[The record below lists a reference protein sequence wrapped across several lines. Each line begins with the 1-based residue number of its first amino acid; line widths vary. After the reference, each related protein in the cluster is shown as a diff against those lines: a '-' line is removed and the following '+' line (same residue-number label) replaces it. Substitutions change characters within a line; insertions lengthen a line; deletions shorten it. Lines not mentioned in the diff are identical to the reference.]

1 MGANMANQGERDL
14 IALVQHEQR
23 GFRFILF
30 SGFALLLVLAIMSV
44 ALGFYYWR
52 ASEQLQE
59 TIARQRFD
67 TRSEFDQQNNAVAA
81 QDRRLNRIHDE
92 IRRMAGAGAAS
103 LDDEGA
109 LRAAEAYLLRGHLL
123 SLAEENALEAAVQ
136 RAPES
141 ALKYFLSG
149 TAQLNTWSQRNNAN
163 LPQGASALPA
173 ELVSAR
179 AAFEAARADPAYTT
193 RASAGLARLLY
204 LEASGLQPNYEPG
217 RCQAVFDA
225 VGASPPDSPQLL
237 WQQAQCERKLGR
249 TSEALRDYARM
260 LERTWHTANTTRDEG
275 EVLLAMNAYHGV
287 GTTLIVMN
295 DASDPAVAA
304 ALPLALQA
312 CAPEGDALMDHAL
325 ACMNRAVALRRR
337 MRQTPN
343 EVSGTQENLGF
354 AYLRTGD
361 FRGALDNAEA
371 VEETGLFAW
380 NELVRAIAARHLGA
394 GEAEAEALR
403 NVGFFD
409 GVGSFAPCEIKRLLN
424 EDLFQEALEI
434 LSRAHSRAEVDGAV
448 AACPR

>member
-1 MGANMANQGERDL
+1 MANQGERDL

-52 ASEQLQE
+52 ASEQLQN

-92 IRRMAGAGAAS
+92 IRRMAGAGAAT
-103 LDDEGA
+103 LNDEGA

-123 SLAEENALEAAVQ
+123 ALAEENAIEAAAE

-141 ALKYFLSG
+141 ALRHFLTAS
-149 TAQLNTWSQRNNAN
+149 AQLNTWSQRNNAN
-163 LPQGASALPA
+163 LPQGATALPA
-173 ELVSAR
+173 ELESAR
-179 AAFEAARADPAYTT
+179 EAFEAAAADPAYAM

-204 LEASGLQPNYEPG
+204 LEASGLQPNFEQT

-225 VGASPPDSPQLL
+225 VAAAPPDSPHLL
-237 WQQAQCERKLGR
+237 WQRSQCERKLGR
-249 TSEALRDYARM
+249 AGEALRDYARM
-260 LERTWHTANTTRDEG
+260 LASTWQAANTTRDEG
-275 EVLLAMNAYHGV
+275 ELLLAMNAFHGV

-295 DASDPAVAA
+295 DAADPAVAE
-304 ALPLALQA
+304 ALPLARQA
-312 CAPEGDALMDHAL
+312 CAPEGDALMAHAL
-325 ACMNRAVALRRR
+325 ACLNRAVTLRRR
-337 MRQTPN
+337 LRQTPN

-361 FRGALDNAEA
+361 FSGALENAEA
-371 VEETGLFAW
+371 VEATGLFAW
-380 NELVRAIAARHLGA
+380 NELVRAIAARHLNLGDV
-394 GEAEAEALR
+394 EAEARR

-409 GVGSFAPCEIKRLLN
+409 AVASFAPCEIKRLLN
-424 EDLFQEALEI
+424 QDLFQEALDI
-434 LSRAHSRAEVDGAV
+434 LSREHSRAEADAAV
-448 AACPR
+448 AACTS

>member
-1 MGANMANQGERDL
+1 MANQGERDL

-52 ASEQLQE
+52 ASEQLQN

-67 TRSEFDQQNNAVAA
+67 TRTEFDQQRNAVAA

-92 IRRMAGAGAAS
+92 IRRMAGADAAS
-103 LDDEGA
+103 LNDEGA

-123 SLAEENALEAAVQ
+123 SLAEENAIEAAAQ
-136 RAPES
+136 RAPAS
-141 ALKYFLSG
+141 ALKHFLSG
-149 TAQLNTWSQRNNAN
+149 AAQLNTWSQRNNAN
-163 LPQGASALPA
+163 LPQGATALPA
-173 ELVSAR
+173 ELVGAR
-179 AAFEAARADPAYTT
+179 EAFEAAAQADPAFAM

-204 LEASGLQPNYEPG
+204 LEASGLQPNYQQA

-225 VGASPPDSPQLL
+225 VSAAPPDSPQLL

-249 TSEALRDYARM
+249 TGEALRDYARM
-260 LERTWHTANTTRDEG
+260 LERTWQTANTTRDEG
-275 EVLLAMNAYHGV
+275 ELLLAMNAYHGV

-304 ALPLALQA
+304 ALPLARQA
-312 CAPEGDALMDHAL
+312 CAPEGDALMAHAL

-361 FRGALDNAEA
+361 FQGAFDNAEA
-371 VEETGLFAW
+371 VEDTGLFAW
-380 NELVRAIAARHLGA
+380 NELVRAIAAKHLGLSD
-394 GEAEAEALR
+394 AEAGARR
-403 NVGFFD
+403 NVGFFE

-424 EDLFQEALEI
+424 PDLFQEALDI
-434 LSRAHSRAEVDGAV
+434 LSREHSRAEVDGAV
-448 AACPR
+448 AACPA